1 MIFEFSHKTVY
12 RYTAPVGQSYHL
24 LHLAPRPHPRQ
35 RVIRHALLI
44 APHPASRNDFIDYF
58 GNPASAISIESSHSE
73 LLIHS
78 RGLIEV
84 NAPQPSSPAA
94 SAPWEIVARR
104 CAQTGRAADLD
115 VAQYAPQSRYTP
127 FSSTVRRFAEA
138 SFPPSRPVLDCAAD
152 LAARIHRGF
161 AYDEDATEV
170 TTTIEEVLRIKRGVC
185 QDFAHL
191 MIAALRIMGVPARY
205 VSGYL
210 LTHPP
215 AGANKLVGADASH
228 AWVSVWAPDTGW
240 VDFDPTNNMRPG
252 EEHITIAYGRDFQ
265 DVSPVTGVLL
275 GGGAHQ
281 AEVAVDVLPALQAGA
296 PAQPADPATP
306 ISLAKPG

>member
-12 RYTAPVGQSYHL
+12 RYTVPVGQSHHL
-24 LHLAPRPHPRQ
+24 LHLKPRHHPRQ

-44 APHPASRNDFIDYF
+44 APHPASRIDFTDYF
-58 GNPASAISIESSHSE
+58 GNPASAVSIESSHSE
-73 LLIHS
+73 LHIHS
-78 RGLIEV
+78 RGLVEV
-84 NAPQPSSPAA
+84 SAPPPLSPAA
-94 SAPWEIVARR
+94 SLPWEAAVRR
-104 CAQTGRAADLD
+104 YAAANRPVDLD
-115 VAQYAPQSRYTP
+115 VAQYVPASRYTP
-127 FSSTVRRFAEA
+127 LSAAILRFAEP
-138 SFPPSRPVLDCAAD
+138 SFAPLRPVLDCAMD

-161 AYDEDATEV
+161 TYDDDATEV
-170 TTTIEEVLRIKRGVC
+170 TTTIEEVLNIKRGVC

-191 MIAALRIMGVPARY
+191 MIAALRIKGLPARY

-210 LTHPP
+210 LTHAP
-215 AGANKLVGADASH
+215 AGRDRLIGADASH
-228 AWVSVWAPDTGW
+228 AWVSVWTPEIGW

-281 AEVAVDVLPALQAGA
+281 AEVAVDVVPVLQSSPRAALAEPPSVIG
-296 PAQPADPATP
+296 
-306 ISLAKPG
+306 LAKPG

>member
-1 MIFEFSHKTVY
+1 MIFEFSHKTLY
-12 RYTAPVGQSYHL
+12 RYEAPVGQSHHL

-35 RVIRHALLI
+35 RIVRHALLI
-44 APHPASRNDFIDYF
+44 APHPASRSDFTDYF
-58 GNPASAISIESSHSE
+58 GNPASVMSIESSHSE

-84 NAPQPSSPAA
+84 NAPAPLNAAA
-94 SAPWEIVARR
+94 SAPWESVARR
-104 CAQTGRAADLD
+104 CAATGRTADLD
-115 VAQYAPQSRYTP
+115 VAQYVSPSRYTP
-127 FSSTVRRFAEA
+127 FSNAVRRFAEP
-138 SFPPSRPVLDCAAD
+138 SFPPSRPLLDCASD

-161 AYDEDATEV
+161 AYDGDATEV
-170 TTTIEEVLRIKRGVC
+170 TTTIEEVLSIKRGVC

-191 MIAALRIMGVPARY
+191 MIAALRVMGVPARY

-215 AGANKLVGADASH
+215 AGSDKLVGADASH
-228 AWVSVWAPDTGW
+228 AWISVWAPDIGW
-240 VDFDPTNNMRPG
+240 VDLDPTNNIRPG

-281 AEVAVDVLPALQAGA
+281 AEVMVDVMPVLQTGI
-296 PAQPADPATP
+296 PHQPAEPSSP